1 MLLHMLLLVVIS
13 LISAGQVAQYTCLLH
28 KSAAVQKCQGS
39 TWPHAGMYQHICACK
54 EVVAEPNNVSGEVFD
69 EAIKGYR

>member
-1 MLLHMLLLVVIS
+1 MKWWPACSYVHAIQLL
-13 LISAGQVAQYTCLLH
+13 
-28 KSAAVQKCQGS
+28 AAEMIHAS
-39 TWPHAGMYQHICACK
+39 EAHEHAGVYQHICASK